1 MLALSLSAVYYAVIV
16 TTLRRRVPAR
26 DVVFITAQV
35 IVQLLNS
42 GEITSVTAASLFL
55 WVAFASNVVTI
66 TISSMTAPPIMAIV
80 TSPVAIVYL
89 PQSTCV
95 VFATYG
101 TRGIALAILSVAAV
115 FAVKFTPRHHCVHVH
130 DVFSIMM
137 AVNARMFLSDA
148 LFATVDTRAT
158 VLELSLPAVYYAV
171 IVTTLRRRVPA
182 RDVVFIT
189 AQVIVQLLN
198 SGEITSV
205 TAASLFLWVAFA
217 SNVVTITI
225 SSMTAPPIM
234 AIVTSPVAIVYLPQ
248 STCVVFAT
256 YGTRGIAL
264 AILSVAAVFAV
275 KFTPRHHCV
284 HVHDVFSIMMA
295 VNARMFLSDA
305 LFATVDT
312 RATVLE
318 LSLPVVYF
326 AANDMMQ
333 LKHVPARDMRSRVC
347 CQDRAVDVIFGMVL
361 MCVFLAKSLDL
372 CDLR

>member
-1 MLALSLSAVYYAVIV
+1 VLALSLSAVYYAVIV

-66 TISSMTAPPIMAIV
+66 TISSMTAHPIMAIV

-115 FAVKFTPRHHCVHVH
+115 FAVKFT
-130 DVFSIMM
+130 
-137 AVNARMFLSDA
+137 L
-148 LFATVDTRAT
+148 
-158 VLELSLPAVYYAV
+158 
-171 IVTTLRRRVPA
+171 
-182 RDVVFIT
+182 
-189 AQVIVQLLN
+189 
-198 SGEITSV
+198 
-205 TAASLFLWVAFA
+205 
-217 SNVVTITI
+217 
-225 SSMTAPPIM
+225 
-234 AIVTSPVAIVYLPQ
+234 
-248 STCVVFAT
+248 
-256 YGTRGIAL
+256 
-264 AILSVAAVFAV
+264 
-275 KFTPRHHCV
+275 RHHCV